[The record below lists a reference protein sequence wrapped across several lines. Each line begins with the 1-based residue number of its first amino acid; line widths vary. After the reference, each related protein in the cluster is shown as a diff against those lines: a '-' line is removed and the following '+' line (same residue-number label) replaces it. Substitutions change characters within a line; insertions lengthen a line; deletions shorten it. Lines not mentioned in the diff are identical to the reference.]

1 MESATQTEP
10 QMCELANAIEALV
23 RKHPEPW
30 YVVKEPHKYP
40 NGTTH
45 FTHVRYTR
53 HDSSGGQMRVEVA
66 NHVTPELGE
75 LLCVLHNN
83 IDAIIEALRKSE
95 DSP

>member
-1 MESATQTEP
+1 MS
-10 QMCELANAIEALV
+10 ELADAIERLA

-40 NGTTH
+40 DGTTH
-45 FTHVRYTR
+45 FTHVRYT
-53 HDSSGGQMRVEVA
+53 HDSSGAQMTVAVA

-83 IDAIIEALRKSE
+83 IDTIIEALRKFEKSQ
-95 DSP
+95 